1 MHKKGEINRGWRRLP
16 FKNFAKFVIEAL
28 VSKYSIQA
36 YIAWFISGKVAATM
50 CSWETEF
57 KRATKG
63 RLYDRGMKN
72 AEGSQRSKTESSWGL
87 RDKTPIKIWD
97 RHTINL

>member
-1 MHKKGEINRGWRRLP
+1 MKKSKFLMDREAGGMHKKGEINRGWRRLP
-16 FKNFAKFVIEAL
+16 LKNFAKFVIEAL

-72 AEGSQRSKTESSWGL
+72 AEGSQRSKTES
-87 RDKTPIKIWD
+87 
-97 RHTINL
+97 

>member
-1 MHKKGEINRGWRRLP
+1 MGCTRKGKLIEVGEDYPSKILRNLL
-16 FKNFAKFVIEAL
+16 EAL

-72 AEGSQRSKTESSWGL
+72 AEGSQRSKTES
-87 RDKTPIKIWD
+87 
-97 RHTINL
+97 